1 MTKRELNNKDDF
13 PMRKFSRSLVE
24 KFEILILLL
33 KIIFVFVFFFC

>member
-24 KFEILILLL
+24 VYAKNY
-33 KIIFVFVFFFC
+33 